1 MKVARDLDAKAR
13 ATFTDDQAL
22 APILELRL
30 FSADW
35 HPQGGC
41 GRWRGWWLRL
51 PGGRSLV

>member
-1 MKVARDLDAKAR
+1 MRD
-13 ATFTDDQAL
+13 TFAMCGEPVEGRKHAL
-22 APILELRL
+22 TPILELRL

-35 HPQGGC
+35 HPQGGR